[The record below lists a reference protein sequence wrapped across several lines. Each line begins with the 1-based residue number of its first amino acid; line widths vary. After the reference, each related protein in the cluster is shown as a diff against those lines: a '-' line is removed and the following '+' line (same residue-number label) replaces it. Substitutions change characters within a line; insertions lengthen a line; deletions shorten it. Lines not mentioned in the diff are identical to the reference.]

1 VTDIS
6 VKLDAIEA
14 GLEGVTPYVVF
25 TDGDIHLRE
34 RDAYG
39 TMPKI
44 GHVKMPKLVSHISRL
59 DPTTVRELVRLARIG
74 AETEVRRAKDAEM
87 AALTARVAELA
98 SARDAAIV
106 ALGEWAR
113 KAGALETRVAK
124 LEEGLAQSRTWH
136 ESEDKAL
143 SKSGRSDADYHW
155 RRCGHADQIADIRQ
169 VLPDEE
175 YNATLDRINAR
186 AALEATP

>member
-1 VTDIS
+1 MPVQLTDEQIAHK
-6 VKLDAIEA
+6 VPLHT
-14 GLEGVTPYVVF
+14 LCVVV
-25 TDGDIHLRE
+25 E
-34 RDAYG
+34 
-39 TMPKI
+39 
-44 GHVKMPKLVSHISRL
+44 
-59 DPTTVRELVRLARIG
+59 DPAQSAARH
-74 AETEVRRAKDAEM
+74 AKDAEI

-98 SARDAAIV
+98 SARNAAIV

-124 LEEGLAQSRTWH
+124 LEEGLAQARTWH

-143 SKSGRSDADYHW
+143 SKSGRSDIDYRW

-169 VLPDEE
+169 VLPAEE

-186 AALEATP
+186 AALEAQP

>member
-74 AETEVRRAKDAEM
+74 AETE
-87 AALTARVAELA
+87 AR
-98 SARDAAIV
+98 
-106 ALGEWAR
+106 
-113 KAGALETRVAK
+113 
-124 LEEGLAQSRTWH
+124 
-136 ESEDKAL
+136 
-143 SKSGRSDADYHW
+143 
-155 RRCGHADQIADIRQ
+155 
-169 VLPDEE
+169 
-175 YNATLDRINAR
+175 R
-186 AALEATP
+186 AALDEMVKLQQEIGDD

>member
-1 VTDIS
+1 MTIQLTDEQ
-6 VKLDAIEA
+6 VAHTVPPPRFCVVIE
-14 GLEGVTPYVVF
+14 
-25 TDGDIHLRE
+25 
-34 RDAYG
+34 
-39 TMPKI
+39 
-44 GHVKMPKLVSHISRL
+44 
-59 DPTTVRELVRLARIG
+59 DPAQSAARH
-74 AETEVRRAKDAEM
+74 AKDAEI
-87 AALTARVAELA
+87 AALTARVAELTRD
-98 SARDAAIV
+98 RDAAIV

-124 LEEGLAQSRTWH
+124 LEEGLAQARTWH

-143 SKSGRSDADYHW
+143 SKSGRSDIDYRW

-186 AALEATP
+186 AALEAQP